1 MKKIVAIGGGENG
14 HENRPY
20 ETEKINKE
28 IVRISNKNNPK
39 LLFIGFAGKEYEKSY
54 YDVIKR
60 NFESIGCTTTLF
72 KYEDVK
78 NKELAKKLIEESDI
92 IYIGGGNTIN
102 LVKIIKKYEIDKLL
116 YNAYENGTVMAG
128 ISAGAICMCRFGI
141 SDSRKYKKDSKKYT
155 RATGLGWIN
164 LLICPHYN
172 AETRRQRWTKKIM
185 KRTFKVP
192 CIALD
197 NCTAIEIIDDE
208 YKIIKSKKNASVKK
222 LYWKNGEYKKEEIEN
237 EEQIKKLSNL
247 LRMY

>member
-1 MKKIVAIGGGENG
+1 MVKMKKIVAIGGGENG

-20 ETEKINKE
+20 ETEKIDKE

-141 SDSRKYKKDSKKYT
+141 SDSRKYKKIVKNI
-155 RATGLGWIN
+155 REQLG
-164 LLICPHYN
+164 
-172 AETRRQRWTKKIM
+172 Q
-185 KRTFKVP
+185 
-192 CIALD
+192 D
-197 NCTAIEIIDDE
+197 
-208 YKIIKSKKNASVKK
+208 
-222 LYWKNGEYKKEEIEN
+222 G
-237 EEQIKKLSNL
+237 
-247 LRMY
+247 

>member
-20 ETEKINKE
+20 ETETIDKE
-28 IVRISNKNNPK
+28 IVKISNKSNPK

-102 LVKIIKKYEIDKLL
+102 LVKILKKYEIDKLL

-164 LLICPHYN
+164 FLICPHYN

-208 YKIIKSKKNASVKK
+208 YKIIKSKKIASVKK

-237 EEQIKKLSNL
+237 EEKIKKLSNL

>member
-20 ETEKINKE
+20 ETEKIDKE

-197 NCTAIEIIDDE
+197 NCTAIEIIDDK
-208 YKIIKSKKNASVKK
+208 YK
-222 LYWKNGEYKKEEIEN
+222 
-237 EEQIKKLSNL
+237 
-247 LRMY
+247 RMHQ

>member
-14 HENRPY
+14 HGNRPY
-20 ETEKINKE
+20 ETEKIDKE

-128 ISAGAICMCRFGI
+128 INAGANFMCRFGI
-141 SDSRKYKKDSKKYT
+141 SDSRKNKKDSKKYT

-197 NCTAIEIIDDE
+197 NCTAIEIIDDK

-222 LYWKNGEYKKEEIEN
+222 IYWKNGEYKKEEIEN

-247 LRMY
+247 LKMY